1 MADGGLAA
9 AASAGAGSS
18 ADAPV
23 VHVVGAGLAGLSAA
37 VRLVAAG
44 RRVALHE
51 AQAHPGGRCRSLE
64 DPRLGRRIDNGNHL
78 VLTGNRS
85 VRAYLG
91 LIGAADR
98 LVAEPEAAFAFADL
112 ASGERW
118 RVRLNDGPV
127 PWWVAAPGRRIPG
140 TRLADYLG
148 GWRLALAGEGAT
160 VAEAIRERGPLWT
173 RFWEPLTLAAINTT
187 PERAS
192 ARLLWRVLSET
203 FLRGGAQAR
212 PMLAPG
218 GLGHALVEPAVDWL
232 AARGVAIRHGRVL
245 RAVERAAGR
254 ATALRFSDGTER
266 LGPGDA
272 AVLALPPSRLRAV
285 LPEVDAPDDA
295 CAILNAFFRL
305 APEDA
310 ARLDGAPRILGVL
323 SAATHW
329 IFRRGDVASLT
340 VSASDALGL
349 DREDPET
356 LLPRLWGETVR
367 ALGLDPDSRYVAARL
382 NKERRAT
389 FDQSP
394 AGLARRPRARTPMAN
409 LWLAG
414 DATDTGLPATI
425 EGAVRSG
432 ETAARLA
439 GAPVA

>member
-1 MADGGLAA
+1 MADGAILPDHGT
-9 AASAGAGSS
+9 AGAG
-18 ADAPV
+18 AQGAPR

-37 VRLVAAG
+37 VRLAEAG
-44 RRVALHE
+44 RRVVIHE
-51 AQAHPGGRCRSLE
+51 AQAHAGGRCRSFE

-78 VLTGNRS
+78 VLTGNPS
-85 VRAYLG
+85 VRAYLAA
-91 LIGAADR
+91 IGAGDR
-98 LVAEPEAAFAFADL
+98 LVAEPDAAFAFVDL
-112 ASGERW
+112 ATGERW

-148 GWRLALAGEGAT
+148 GWRLALAGADAT
-160 VAEAIRERGPLWT
+160 VADVIRDRGALWT
-173 RFWEPLTLAAINTT
+173 RFWEPMTLAAINTT

-203 FLRGGAQAR
+203 FLRGGAHAR
-212 PMLAPG
+212 PMLAPE
-218 GLGHALVEPAVDWL
+218 GLGEALVEPAVRWL
-232 AARGVAIRHGRVL
+232 AARGVELRHGRVL
-245 RAVERAAGR
+245 RAVEREGGR
-254 ATALRFSDGTER
+254 ATALRFADGTER
-266 LGPGDA
+266 LGPGDS
-272 AVLALPPSRLRAV
+272 AVIALPPSRLRAV
-285 LPEVDAPDDA
+285 LPETDPPEDA

-310 ARLDGAPRILGVL
+310 ARIAEAPRILGVL
-323 SAATHW
+323 SATTHW
-329 IFRRGDVASLT
+329 IFRRGDVVSLT

-349 DREDPET
+349 DRTDPEV
-356 LLPRLWGETVR
+356 LLPRLWAETVR
-367 ALGLDPDSRYVAARL
+367 ALGLPADSRYVAARL

-394 AGLARRPRARTPMAN
+394 AGLARRPSARTPLAN

-414 DATDTGLPATI
+414 DATETGLPATL

-439 GAPVA
+439 GVRVA